1 MSQWSSSP
9 EFDPRP
15 VIEEFCDMPC
25 QNKPDQFVDSPK
37 LKPLN
42 QLEMY
47 LKYTKPWVQ
56 SRVVGGSGGGRPYLC
71 SALGCVGRRISCSW
85 PATCMIKETR
95 RKVTLSNYLHPPPR
109 CHSLRLS
116 PAGLAE
122 TQQDRNQTSISSGRL
137 PCKCRGQRNIYCW
150 IHHPKRGGR

>member
-56 SRVVGGSGGGRPYLC
+56 SRVVGGSGGGGDPICVLPLVV
-71 SALGCVGRRISCSW
+71 LGEGYPVHG
-85 PATCMIKETR
+85 
-95 RKVTLSNYLHPPPR
+95 LPR
-109 CHSLRLS
+109 V
-116 PAGLAE
+116 
-122 TQQDRNQTSISSGRL
+122 
-137 PCKCRGQRNIYCW
+137 
-150 IHHPKRGGR
+150 